1 MSQTK
6 TQLLGNIGSG
16 FNVTGVLT
24 ATSFTG
30 EGQNLSGIITTGLG
44 NQTIAGNLTLDGNLT
59 VKGSQTIINS
69 DTLDVQDKT
78 VGIASTS
85 TPTSATQ
92 NNSGIEIY
100 GPSNVTIKYEDPKGG
115 IGINTGLSVTG
126 FGTFSGALSGDTVGG
141 YKYEV
146 APYGNTTSLIVTVAD
161 KISGQH
167 RYHGQGSSKGYVIDG
182 YQAPF
187 LTLTPGRTYRFDQS
201 DSSNDTHQIK
211 FYLEADKTTLYE
223 TGVTYN
229 GTAGNAGAYTQIVVG
244 DETPIVLF
252 YQCINHGYMGN
263 AMQNNSSSLIT
274 SNKVGIGEVAPANLL
289 HVKQSDVGLAPH
301 ASAQIVLERSGTNY
315 LQFLTA
321 NNGTSGVLFGDTA
334 DNDGA
339 KIVYDHNVGQMQFN
353 TGTLQRLRITEQGGF
368 NFTNNELVERVNITG
383 GKLSD
388 NQNINLDN
396 GMVHYFTTQ
405 ETTTSTPNITA
416 SAGINTIMSDGDTM
430 TVTVITTAA
439 AGAYSAQLTIEGA
452 ATTENWIGGEVPA
465 AGGSSGV
472 DIYSYTIIKTGSA
485 AYTVIGNL
493 SKTSA

>member
-6 TQLLGNIGSG
+6 AQLVTDVSSG
-16 FNVTGVLT
+16 FNVTGVVT
-24 ATSFTG
+24 ATEYKG
-30 EGQNLSGIITTGLG
+30 AGQNLSGIITTGLG

-100 GPSNVTIKYEDPKGG
+100 GPSNVTIKYEDQKGG
-115 IGINTGLSVTG
+115 IGINTGLTVSGVVTATG
-126 FGTFSGALSGDTVGG
+126 FSSSTGAAAYFPNGITGTSGEFTAVQSLTIADTIAHKGDT
-141 YKYEV
+141 
-146 APYGNTTSLIVTVAD
+146 NT
-161 KISGQH
+161 KIRFGPDQVRFETNGLERLRIES
-167 RYHGQGSSKGYVIDG
+167 DG
-182 YQAPF
+182 
-187 LTLTPGRTYRFDQS
+187 
-201 DSSNDTHQIK
+201 
-211 FYLEADKTTLYE
+211 
-223 TGVTYN
+223 
-229 GTAGNAGAYTQIVVG
+229 
-244 DETPIVLF
+244 
-252 YQCINHGYMGN
+252 
-263 AMQNNSSSLIT
+263 
-274 SNKVGIGEVAPANLL
+274 KVGIGTNNPQRAFVLYENSSGQTQVQFQNTTTGGA
-289 HVKQSDVGLAPH
+289 SGDGFSIGLD
-301 ASAQIVLERSGTNY
+301 SSEKGFLWNYEGTDTY
-315 LQFLTA
+315 IGGQG
-321 NNGTSGVLFGDTA
+321 GTSLTITNDSAFKFSNSSLTEKVKITA
-334 DNDGA
+334 
-339 KIVYDHNVGQMQFN
+339 
-353 TGTLQRLRITEQGGF
+353 
-368 NFTNNELVERVNITG
+368 

-396 GMVHYFTTQ
+396 GMVHYFTTT

-416 SAGINTIMSDGDTM
+416 TAGINTIMSTGDTM
-430 TVTVITTAA
+430 VVTLITTAA

-465 AGGSSGV
+465 AGGGSGV

>member
-6 TQLLGNIGSG
+6 AQLVTDVSSG
-16 FNVTGVLT
+16 FNVTGVVT
-24 ATSFTG
+24 ATEYKG
-30 EGQNLSGIITTGLG
+30 AGQNLSGIITTGLG

-100 GPSNVTIKYEDPKGG
+100 GPSNVTIKYDDQKGG
-115 IGINTGLSVTG
+115 IGINTGLTVTG
-126 FGTFSGALSGDTVGG
+126 VVTATSFSGSGANLTSLPAQATIANNADNRVVTGGSGVNLNGEANLTFDGKTLTSSNGSYPETTELTRQISAGVGNANRYKNRYIKIRNTYTGSGHGGIPIVWEANADGSNNKSYGGIGIESDGSIILSNKAAGSAVAIGSALGMSERIRFRSSGD
-141 YKYEV
+141 
-146 APYGNTTSLIVTVAD
+146 
-161 KISGQH
+161 
-167 RYHGQGSSKGYVIDG
+167 
-182 YQAPF
+182 
-187 LTLTPGRTYRFDQS
+187 
-201 DSSNDTHQIK
+201 IK
-211 FYLEADKTTLYE
+211 FTNASLTEK
-223 TGVTYN
+223 VKI
-229 GTAGNAGAYTQIVVG
+229 TA
-244 DETPIVLF
+244 
-252 YQCINHGYMGN
+252 
-263 AMQNNSSSLIT
+263 
-274 SNKVGIGEVAPANLL
+274 
-289 HVKQSDVGLAPH
+289 
-301 ASAQIVLERSGTNY
+301 
-315 LQFLTA
+315 
-321 NNGTSGVLFGDTA
+321 
-334 DNDGA
+334 
-339 KIVYDHNVGQMQFN
+339 
-353 TGTLQRLRITEQGGF
+353 
-368 NFTNNELVERVNITG
+368 

-396 GMVHYFTTQ
+396 GMVHYFTTA

-416 SAGINTIMSDGDTM
+416 SAGINTIMSTGDTM
-430 TVTVITTAA
+430 VVTLITTAA

-465 AGGSSGV
+465 AGGASGV